1 MEKMQDA
8 ASDLRGDAVGRVLE
22 DSLSLSPSVT
32 ECACVP
38 RRFPGLVGVV
48 VCLSW
53 TRMGLGVPCDG
64 GNGDEGEGGCA
75 AGGATVRT
83 Q

>member
-22 DSLSLSPSVT
+22 DSLSLSICDESVRVCRAASQGSSVSSSVCHGPVWDW
-32 ECACVP
+32 ECRV
-38 RRFPGLVGVV
+38 
-48 VCLSW
+48 
-53 TRMGLGVPCDG
+53 T
-64 GNGDEGEGGCA
+64 GDEGEGGCA